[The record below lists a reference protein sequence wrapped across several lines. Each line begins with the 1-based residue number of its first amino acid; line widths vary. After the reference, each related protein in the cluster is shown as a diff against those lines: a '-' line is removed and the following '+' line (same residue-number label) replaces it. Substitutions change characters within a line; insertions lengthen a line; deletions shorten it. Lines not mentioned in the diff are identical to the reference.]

1 MNGWDTLCRR
11 VWVLRG
17 NLSGLIINIVLGIF
31 LTNVV
36 AVSASAQSFDP
47 SVGSGNLNA
56 AGFPTHS
63 PTPIRRVGKLQCD
76 LDTDC
81 QREELVSPMTPNPRK
96 RR

>member
-1 MNGWDTLCRR
+1 MIGWGSLCRR
-11 VWVLRG
+11 FLALRG
-17 NLSGLIINIVLGIF
+17 VSGGLIIKIVVGIF
-31 LTNVV
+31 LTSVV

-47 SVGSGNLNA
+47 SVGSGNLNTVR
-56 AGFPTHS
+56 FPAHS

-81 QREELVSPMTPNPRK
+81 QREELVNPVTPNPRK